1 MHMQWDAVN
10 TATIGPYKF
19 DRILLRGGGVHI
31 KWGGVKFHACSLHS
45 EVNITEF

>member
-19 DRILLRGGGVHI
+19 DRILLRGGVHL
-31 KWGGVKFHACSLHS
+31 KWGVVKFHACFLHS